1 MVTGIVVEGVVA
13 AGKTTLLNQ
22 LQRRLVEARPSCT
35 KLVLSEH
42 YTERVLEDLK
52 AAGTLTSTEVV
63 AHSSGVLGLIETLN
77 CMKATSKFADN
88 ATNASIAVLVERWLG
103 SHVANLAG
111 MHRWEWSPDWPAFR
125 EIVRQCARLHQLGF
139 RFLVLQVSFPQL
151 RTRMERTLVH
161 RNDEWRRYIH
171 SQGGLD
177 AAVERYA
184 AWQDALVR
192 FYDALP
198 VPHQTVAVQD
208 ESDFFSSLAASL
220 TNGLLLT
227 PAGV

>member
-1 MVTGIVVEGVVA
+1 MVTGLVVEGVVGT
-13 AGKTTLLNQ
+13 GKTTLLNQ

-52 AAGTLTSTEVV
+52 AAGTLTSSEVL
-63 AHSSGVLGLIETLN
+63 AHSSDLLRLIETLYH
-77 CMKATSKFADN
+77 MKATSKFADN

-111 MHRWEWSPDWPAFR
+111 MERWEWSNDWPAFR
-125 EIVRQCARLHQLGF
+125 AIASQCTRLHQLGF
-139 RFLVLQVSFPQL
+139 RFLVLQVSRPQL

-177 AAVERYA
+177 AAVDRYA
-184 AWQDALVR
+184 AWQEALVR

-198 VPHQTVAVQD
+198 VPHQTVAVRD
-208 ESDFFSSLAASL
+208 DADFFRSLAASL
-220 TNGLLLT
+220 TNGLLLE
-227 PAGV
+227 PVGA